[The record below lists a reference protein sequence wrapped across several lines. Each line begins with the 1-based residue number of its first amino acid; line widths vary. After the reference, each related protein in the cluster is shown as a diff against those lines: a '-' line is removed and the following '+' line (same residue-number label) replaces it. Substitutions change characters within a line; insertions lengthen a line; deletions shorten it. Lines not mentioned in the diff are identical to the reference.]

1 MRPAHPPD
9 PRNVDR
15 RVTRANSRHTSYT
28 NERLEALG
36 VSSPP
41 RSGWRPLAAVLV
53 VIALVLIGFYWTDLV
68 SFVIAIMNPQE
79 SPCTPVMEDFT
90 DILGPPYPAQS
101 LNGSR
106 YRTGPT
112 TGGVPHKRALSP
124 PCFVRNTNGEAVP
137 TLVEVHGV
145 YLRNYSL
152 ALYDCS
158 DHFKYVNGGA
168 PYPNNQVFCDNV
180 GDILVVGTTTGQI
193 HIEFDQDW
201 QAKGL
206 CGPAVRSCDTIKILD
221 YRSNGNLSLDFRGYV
236 YWDDEHWELHPATA
250 WKLSSDP
257 VWA

>member
-9 PRNVDR
+9 SRNVDR
-15 RVTRANSRHTSYT
+15 RVTRANSRHSSYT

-79 SPCTPVMEDFT
+79 SPCTPVVEDFT

-145 YLRNYSL
+145 Y
-152 ALYDCS
+152 
-158 DHFKYVNGGA
+158 
-168 PYPNNQVFCDNV
+168 
-180 GDILVVGTTTGQI
+180 
-193 HIEFDQDW
+193 
-201 QAKGL
+201 
-206 CGPAVRSCDTIKILD
+206 
-221 YRSNGNLSLDFRGYV
+221 V